1 MSIQEWLQ
9 ERANIVSSKVNDKL
23 TNCKIVMYSTQKD
36 GSLKPDCVIVDN
48 DNVKYATLN
57 NSNRIKTNIELQ
69 RLFCDFYGIKMP
81 CWIDEASIFS
91 SKATPILDYQ
101 HILLYAS
108 DDNYLIVE

>member
-1 MSIQEWLQ
+1 
-9 ERANIVSSKVNDKL
+9 
-23 TNCKIVMYSTQKD
+23 MYSAQKD

-57 NSNRIKTNIELQ
+57 YRNRIKTNIELQ
-69 RLFCDFYGIKMP
+69 QLCCNFYGIELP
-81 CWIDEASIFS
+81 CWIDEAAVFS
-91 SKATPILDYQ
+91 HNNLPALESQ